1 MSDRFAAMH
10 AFVAVCDAQGFAA
23 AARRLDVAPS
33 MVTRLVAGLEVRLGV
48 RLLHRTTRTVR
59 LTGAGARF
67 LDRARRIL
75 AEVEEAEASAQDEHT
90 EPRGR
95 LVVNAP
101 LLFGR
106 MHVAPV
112 MSDYLAAHPQVT
124 AELQVSDRFCNLVE
138 DGVDVAVR
146 IGNLA
151 SSGLIARRLGQTRRM
166 LVASPAY
173 LAAQGGP
180 PRSPS
185 ELAGHQLI
193 LFRAMPSGRDWTPQ
207 QPDGSALASGAP
219 PRFVTDSG
227 DAAFAHAVGGGG
239 ITAAFCY
246 QVAAALRA
254 GALVEVLADMAPPPV
269 PIHAVFPSA
278 RLMSAKVRAFLD
290 MVEQAASRW
299 QFLNHA

>member
-1 MSDRFAAMH
+1 M
-10 AFVAVCDAQGFAA
+10 
-23 AARRLDVAPS
+23 
-33 MVTRLVAGLEVRLGV
+33 
-48 RLLHRTTRTVR
+48 RLLQRTTRTVR
-59 LTGAGARF
+59 LTDAGARF

-75 AEVEEAEASAQDEHT
+75 AEVEEAEAAAQDEHS

-95 LVVNAP
+95 LVINAP

-112 MSDYLAAHPQVT
+112 VSRFLAAHPRAS

-138 DGVDVAVR
+138 NGVDVAVR

-151 SSGLIARRLGQTRRM
+151 SSGLIARRLGQTRQM
-166 LVASPAY
+166 MVASPAY

-180 PRSPS
+180 PGSPAD
-185 ELAGHQLI
+185 LAGHHVI
-193 LFRAMPSGRDWTPQ
+193 LFRAMPPPRDWTSQ
-207 QPDGSALASGAP
+207 HLGSDAMAGSAL

-227 DAAFAHAVGGGG
+227 DAALAHAVSGGG

-254 GALVEVLADMAPPPV
+254 GTLVEVLAGFARPPV

-278 RLMSAKVRAFLD
+278 RLLSAKVRAFLD
-290 MVEQAASRW
+290 LAGQAAEGWR
-299 QFLNHA
+299 FLDHA

>member
-1 MSDRFAAMH
+1 MSDRFDAMH

-59 LTGAGARF
+59 LTDAGARF

-75 AEVEEAEASAQDEHT
+75 AEVEEAEASAQDEHA

-112 MSDYLAAHPQVT
+112 VSEYLAAHPQVT

-146 IGNLA
+146 IGDLA

-185 ELAGHQLI
+185 
-193 LFRAMPSGRDWTPQ
+193 GRDWTPQ
-207 QPDGSALASGAP
+207 RLDGGALASGAL

-227 DAAFAHAVGGGG
+227 DATFAHAVGGGG

-254 GALVEVLADMAPPPV
+254 GALVEVLADVAPPPV

-278 RLMSAKVRAFLD
+278 RLMSGKVRAFLD
-290 MVEQAASRW
+290 MAEQAAARW
-299 QFLNHA
+299 QFLDHA

>member
-1 MSDRFAAMH
+1 MPDRLDAMH
-10 AFVAVCDAQGFAA
+10 AFVAVCDMQGFAP
-23 AARRLDVAPS
+23 AARRLKMSPS
-33 MVTRLVAGLEVRLGV
+33 VVTRLVAGLEARLGV
-48 RLLHRTTRTVR
+48 RLLQRTTRTLR
-59 LTGAGARF
+59 LTDAGAQV
-67 LDRARRIL
+67 LDRTRRIL
-75 AEVEEAEASAQDEHT
+75 AEVEEAEVSAQDEHAD
-90 EPRGR
+90 PRGR

-112 MSDYLAAHPQVT
+112 VSRFLAAYPRAS

-146 IGNLA
+146 IGNLP
-151 SSGLIARRLGQTRRM
+151 SSGLIARRLGQTRQM

-185 ELAGHQLI
+185 DLARHQVI
-193 LFRAMPSGRDWTPQ
+193 LFRAMPLGRDWTP
-207 QPDGSALASGAP
+207 PHPNGDALGGAP

-227 DAAFAHAVGGGG
+227 DAAIAYAVSGGG
-239 ITAAFCY
+239 ITSAFCY
-246 QVAAALRA
+246 QIAAALRT
-254 GALVEVLADMAPPPV
+254 GALVEVLPDLAPPPV

-278 RLMSAKVRAFLD
+278 RLLSAKVRAFLD
-290 MVEQAASRW
+290 LARQAAEEWR
-299 QFLNHA
+299 FLDHA